1 MKFALLTPTG
11 AAIAALAAMSSA
23 VAQDADTLEAQVQTE
38 DGTDA
43 GTVTFEQVEHGVVV
57 TARLQNLPEGPHGF
71 HIHETGACEPTFEAA
86 GGHYSPR
93 ETVHGFDSPEGYHA
107 GDLPNVYVAADG
119 TATAD
124 FFAPHLTLEE
134 QDDDDGD
141 SSPFTLR
148 DADGS
153 AIMVH
158 AQIDD
163 YRAETADSTGPRIA
177 CGVIVPSEAD

>member
-1 MKFALLTPTG
+1 MKLMKTHRRVAAAALWV
-11 AAIAALAAMSSA
+11 IALAAGPA
-23 VAQDADTLEAQVQTE
+23 LAQD
-38 DGTDA
+38 GTIEVEVMTAEGENA
-43 GTVTFEQVEHGVVV
+43 GTVTFEQVEHGVVM

-71 HIHETGACEPTFEAA
+71 HIHETGACEPDFGAA
-86 GGHYSPR
+86 GGHYNPLDAA
-93 ETVHGFDSPEGYHA
+93 HGFDSPGGYHA

-124 FFAPHLTLEE
+124 FFAPQLTLAEE
-134 QDDDDGD
+134 ADDDF
-141 SSPFTLR
+141 PFSLR

-163 YRAETADSTGPRIA
+163 YENEPPGSSGDRLA
-177 CGVIVPSEAD
+177 CGVIVPTQR